1 MKRSYLIAL
10 IVAVAA
16 ALWLASPVVERLVR
30 PSVDDA
36 AQGESTASAP
46 AARAGDEAEPI
57 RVRVRRSVAT
67 PHVDHLILTG
77 RTEPA
82 RQATLRAE
90 TAGRIVAV
98 EARKGAMV
106 EQDEVIVRLDPA
118 DRAASLAEATA
129 LLEQRRIEYDA
140 ARKLTDKGFQSQT
153 RLAEARADLEAAQA
167 QQQRIALDIERTEI
181 RAPFDGVLQARSV
194 EIGDYVGIGDP
205 VATFVDLDP
214 LLAVAEVSEREISG
228 VDRNAQATV
237 RLVSGERIS
246 GPLRYVSSVGAE
258 GTRTFRIEVELPNP
272 DSGLPAGMT
281 AEVRLPVRTVP
292 AHAMSAAVLTLDDEG
307 IVGVKAVDA
316 DDVVRFHPVE
326 VVADGANGLW
336 VAGLPAELRLIT
348 VGQEFVLPGQ
358 KVVPVPEDAVPDAA
372 KAVSGGGS

>member
-10 IVAVAA
+10 IVAAAA
-16 ALWLASPVVERLVR
+16 ALWLASPVVERLAR
-30 PSVDDA
+30 PTADDA
-36 AQGESTASAP
+36 GQGETKASAP

-90 TAGRIVAV
+90 TAGRIVAI
-98 EARKGAMV
+98 EAREGAMV
-106 EQDEVIVRLDPA
+106 ERDEVIVRLDPA
-118 DRAASLAEATA
+118 DREARLAEAAA

-140 ARKLTDKGFQSQT
+140 ARKLSDKGFQSQT

-167 QQQRIALDIERTEI
+167 QQRRIALDIERTEI
-181 RAPFDGVLQARSV
+181 RAPFDGVLQARAV

-237 RLVSGERIS
+237 RLVSGERTS

-272 DSGLPAGMT
+272 DSGMPAGMT

-307 IVGVKAVDA
+307 IVGVKSVDA

-358 KVVPVPEDAVPDAA
+358 KVVPVPEDSVPGAA

>member
-118 DRAASLAEATA
+118 DREASLAEATA

>member
-10 IVAVAA
+10 IVAAAA
-16 ALWLASPVVERLVR
+16 ALWLASPVVERLAR
-30 PSVDDA
+30 PTADDA
-36 AQGESTASAP
+36 GQGETKASAP

-90 TAGRIVAV
+90 TAGRIVAI
-98 EARKGAMV
+98 EAREGAMV
-106 EQDEVIVRLDPA
+106 ERDEVIVRLDPA
-118 DRAASLAEATA
+118 DREARLAEAAA

-140 ARKLTDKGFQSQT
+140 ARKLSDKGFQSQT

-167 QQQRIALDIERTEI
+167 QQRRIALDIERTEI
-181 RAPFDGVLQARSV
+181 RAPFDGVLQARAV

-237 RLVSGERIS
+237 RLVSGKRTS

-272 DSGLPAGMT
+272 DSGMPAGMT

-307 IVGVKAVDA
+307 IVGVKSVDA

-358 KVVPVPEDAVPDAA
+358 KVVPVPEDSVPGAA